1 MSTVKRV
8 FKNTMFLYLR
18 MLISIVFS
26 FFTTRILLQA
36 LGVSDFGLYN
46 VIAGSVAMLGF
57 FSASMSSA
65 TQRFLSFAE
74 GEGEIEK
81 IKDIFANSVFLHRI
95 IALVVT
101 LFLVSIGFILFN
113 GALSIPNGRFIV
125 AISVYGCMIIST
137 IYAIT
142 IAPYD
147 AVLNAREN
155 MRIYSFLGIF
165 DVFAKLLI
173 ALSLLKC
180 KCVDRLLFYGVLMA
194 IESQAYRFLTKRY
207 CILYYSDICY
217 IGKTIN
223 INKKILFEIAS
234 FAGWNMLNISTGMI
248 SLYGMGISINHFFGT
263 VLNASLGIASQV
275 AGVLMGVS
283 NNMTKALTPVLVK
296 SEGRHEREKMINLS
310 LTGCKYS
317 FLLFSFLGF
326 PIAFSIRPLLS
337 LWLVEVPDYTEIFCI
352 LLLFSTLIEQ
362 LFAFLFYS
370 INAHG
375 NVRNYNICRSVF
387 NLLAVLVMC
396 ISFSMG
402 FPAYHALLDWII
414 FKAVFGGLVNV
425 YYAWR
430 NFGLPIR
437 SFFRLVLAPCL
448 KTSLFVCVIMALLS
462 PSDSD
467 TLGILVVR
475 ILAMFILCLPIYW
488 KVSMTK
494 YERSLIYGIFKSKCN
509 K

>member
-113 GALSIPNGRFIV
+113 GALSIPNGRFVV

-165 DVFAKLLI
+165 DVFAKL
-173 ALSLLKC
+173 
-180 KCVDRLLFYGVLMA
+180 
-194 IESQAYRFLTKRY
+194 
-207 CILYYSDICY
+207 
-217 IGKTIN
+217 
-223 INKKILFEIAS
+223 
-234 FAGWNMLNISTGMI
+234 
-248 SLYGMGISINHFFGT
+248 
-263 VLNASLGIASQV
+263 
-275 AGVLMGVS
+275 
-283 NNMTKALTPVLVK
+283 
-296 SEGRHEREKMINLS
+296 
-310 LTGCKYS
+310 
-317 FLLFSFLGF
+317 
-326 PIAFSIRPLLS
+326 
-337 LWLVEVPDYTEIFCI
+337 
-352 LLLFSTLIEQ
+352 
-362 LFAFLFYS
+362 
-370 INAHG
+370 
-375 NVRNYNICRSVF
+375 
-387 NLLAVLVMC
+387 
-396 ISFSMG
+396 
-402 FPAYHALLDWII
+402 
-414 FKAVFGGLVNV
+414 
-425 YYAWR
+425 
-430 NFGLPIR
+430 
-437 SFFRLVLAPCL
+437 
-448 KTSLFVCVIMALLS
+448 
-462 PSDSD
+462 
-467 TLGILVVR
+467 
-475 ILAMFILCLPIYW
+475 
-488 KVSMTK
+488 
-494 YERSLIYGIFKSKCN
+494 
-509 K
+509 